1 MEEEKKP
8 AGTDADIEAGKGLAW
23 LSYLGILFLV
33 PMFASKDNK
42 FSQFHARQG
51 MVLCIVWV
59 AWWIVF
65 GVLQSV
71 FHGMAFPGYTPV
83 GVLLGEVIGPQQPW
97 YALYWIF
104 GLILG
109 LGLLFLWILAIIGII
124 KSATG
129 KYWRMPI
136 FGAFVKGDY
145 PV

>member
-59 AWWIVF
+59 AWWILFGILSGVF
-65 GVLQSV
+65 LS
-71 FHGMAFPGYTPV
+71 MAWRAAFESALMGGGPG
-83 GVLLGEVIGPQQPW
+83 GIW

-104 GLILG
+104 ILIL
-109 LGLLFLWILAIIGII
+109 WIGWIFFGIMAIIGII
-124 KSATG
+124 KAAGG

-136 FGAFVKGDY
+136 LGRFVNKEGY

>member
-1 MEEEKKP
+1 MEEKKP

-59 AWWIVF
+59 AWWLLMWILTFIFVSLADPYSY
-65 GVLQSV
+65 GTWSGLW
-71 FHGMAFPGYTPV
+71 ALV
-83 GVLLGEVIGPQQPW
+83 G
-97 YALYWIF
+97 
-104 GLILG
+104 ILG
-109 LGLLFLWILAIIGII
+109 IISFLGYIYLLIMAIIGLI

-136 FGAFVKGDY
+136 FGGFVNKEGY